1 MSVQTKWLRFFLTLF
16 LGIVCTLGHA
26 AQAKENVTLYTPYTK
41 ISVPPGESVD
51 YAIDVINDSKEI
63 QNVDLSVSGMP
74 AGWKFSLKSG
84 GWTIGQLSIL
94 PGERKN
100 FSFKVEIP
108 MKVNKG
114 NYKFKVNAGESA
126 SLPLIINI
134 SAQGTFK
141 TEFSSPQSNMQ
152 GNATS
157 TFTFNANLKN
167 QTADKQQYAFLSNA
181 PRGWNVTFKSNYQPV
196 TSVNTEPNST
206 QAVTIEI
213 KAPDRIE
220 AGKYKIPVS
229 ATTSSTSADLDLEVV
244 ITGSYSLELTTP
256 TGLLSSKITAGE
268 SKQLE
273 LVVTNTGSSELADI
287 RPESTTPSN
296 WSVTFDP
303 KKVDKLPSGSSTRI
317 YATVKA
323 DKKAIPGDY
332 VLNFETKTPETSG
345 RISFRLS
352 VETPMLWGWVGVMII
367 LAALGAVLYLF
378 RKYGRR

>member
-1 MSVQTKWLRFFLTLF
+1 MSVHAKSLRLFLTLF
-16 LGIVCTLGHA
+16 LGIVFTFGHA
-26 AQAKENVTLYTPYTK
+26 AKAKDNVTLYTPYTK

-51 YAIDVINDSKEI
+51 YAVDVINESKEL
-63 QNVDLSVSGMP
+63 QNVELSVTGMP
-74 AGWKFSLKSG
+74 RGWKYSLKSG
-84 GWTIGQLSIL
+84 GWTISQLSIL

-108 MKVNKG
+108 QQVNKG
-114 NYKFKVNAGESA
+114 NYKFTVNAGGTT
-126 SLPLIINI
+126 SLPLMINI
-134 SAQGTFK
+134 SEQGTFK
-141 TEFSSPQSNMQ
+141 TEFTSPQSNMQ

-157 TFTFNANLKN
+157 TFTFNASLKN

-181 PRGWNVTFKSNYQPV
+181 PRGWNVIFKSNYQPV
-196 TSVNTEPNST
+196 TSVSTEPNST

-213 KAPDRIE
+213 KAPDRVE

-273 LVVTNTGSSELADI
+273 LMVTNTGSSELADI
-287 RPESTTPSN
+287 RPESTVPSN

-303 KKVDKLPSGSSTRI
+303 KKIDKLPSGSSMRI
-317 YATVKA
+317 YASVKA

-332 VLNFETKTPETSG
+332 VLNLETKTPETSG
-345 RISFRLS
+345 RISFRFS
-352 VETPMLWGWVGVMII
+352 VETAMLWGWVGVLII
-367 LAALGAVLYLF
+367 LIALGVVWYLF

>member
-1 MSVQTKWLRFFLTLF
+1 
-16 LGIVCTLGHA
+16 
-26 AQAKENVTLYTPYTK
+26 
-41 ISVPPGESVD
+41 
-51 YAIDVINDSKEI
+51 
-63 QNVDLSVSGMP
+63 MP

-114 NYKFKVNAGESA
+114 NYKFKVNAGESS

-141 TEFSSPQSNMQ
+141 TEFSSPQSNLQ

-181 PRGWNVTFKSNYQPV
+181 PRGWNFTFKSNYQPV

-220 AGKYKIPVS
+220 AGK
-229 ATTSSTSADLDLEVV
+229 
-244 ITGSYSLELTTP
+244 
-256 TGLLSSKITAGE
+256 
-268 SKQLE
+268 
-273 LVVTNTGSSELADI
+273 
-287 RPESTTPSN
+287 
-296 WSVTFDP
+296 
-303 KKVDKLPSGSSTRI
+303 
-317 YATVKA
+317 
-323 DKKAIPGDY
+323 
-332 VLNFETKTPETSG
+332 
-345 RISFRLS
+345 
-352 VETPMLWGWVGVMII
+352 
-367 LAALGAVLYLF
+367 
-378 RKYGRR
+378 